1 VISVESEL
9 IAHGVR
15 PRKKLGQHFLI
26 DRNVMGKLVEVADL
40 GSTDTVLEIG
50 PGTGS
55 LTSIIEKQAGG
66 VIAIEKDPALTNLLR
81 RKFAESKN
89 VQIIEGDI
97 LKTQLPK
104 FDKVVSSPPYNISSK
119 LVLLLLKKRFERL
132 VLILQKEFAER
143 LVAQSGSRDYGRLTV
158 MVSHKAHTRLIDIVP
173 RHAFHP
179 PPKVDSAIVELTPK
193 EPRIRVFDE
202 QLFCDLVRELFTQRR
217 RRLQKAIL
225 RLLRRYGDK
234 SDILLAGLSIPE
246 KRVYQT
252 TVEEFET
259 LANELYEGLKV
270 KRTISEGNL
279 LCTYE

>member
-1 VISVESEL
+1 MISVESEL
-9 IAHGVR
+9 IAHGFR
-15 PRKKLGQHFLI
+15 PRKRLGQHFLI
-26 DRNVMGKLVEVADL
+26 DRNIMGKLVEAADL
-40 GSTDTVLEIG
+40 ESTDTVLEIG

-55 LTSIIEKQAGG
+55 LTSIIEKQAGR

-97 LKTQLPK
+97 LKTPLPK
-104 FDKVVSSPPYNISSK
+104 FDKVVSTPPYNISSK

-143 LVAQSGSRDYGRLTV
+143 LLAQSGSKNYGRLTV
-158 MVSHKAHTRLIDIVP
+158 MVSHKANTSLIDIVP
-173 RHAFHP
+173 KYAFHP
-179 PPKVDSAIVELTPK
+179 PPKVDSAIVKLTPK
-193 EPRIRVFDE
+193 EPRSRVFNE

-217 RRLQKAIL
+217 RRLQKPIL

-234 SDILLAGLSIPE
+234 GNILLPRLSIPE

-259 LANELYEGLKV
+259 LTNELYEALD
-270 KRTISEGNL
+270 KRNGF
-279 LCTYE
+279 